1 MSKKYHR
8 DFIFRFRYYKK
19 SYDRFCVDFDEN
31 LRKSQKISK
40 VGSFRT
46 YFDLLITL
54 FDLTHQAPQ
63 RVIVRKLFRNN
74 YEIFHY
80 FDLRAQSI
88 DSATSGTRRGVS
100 KVLSRDLRFIYR
112 MLNKRSFALENCT
125 KSNLTLFIR
134 KKLRLKVRTSR
145 AHPYIVY
152 LWLALVA
159 NIAFRK
165 LGTQIFANFPVFF
178 SRVFGTFA

>member
-88 DSATSGTRRGVS
+88 DSATSGT
-100 KVLSRDLRFIYR
+100 LY
-112 MLNKRSFALENCT
+112 
-125 KSNLTLFIR
+125 
-134 KKLRLKVRTSR
+134 
-145 AHPYIVY
+145 
-152 LWLALVA
+152 
-159 NIAFRK
+159 
-165 LGTQIFANFPVFF
+165 
-178 SRVFGTFA
+178 